1 MDTKLIGNANSK
13 KWAGETGQ
21 HVEGWITSWA
31 GESQEEV
38 HAATPK
44 PIAVSTRGRNQGHSD
59 VDHNIVV
66 DPEETHKRR
75 YDNAGSYD
83 THCVIVANCLEKSL
97 VVSIERPERCRLS
110 WKPTA

>member
-1 MDTKLIGNANSK
+1 MGGEMMDTKLVGNADSK

-38 HAATPK
+38 YAATPK

-59 VDHNIVV
+59 VGHNSVL
-66 DPEETHKRR
+66 DPEETQTRR
-75 YDNAGSYD
+75 YGNAGCYA
-83 THCVIVANCLEKSL
+83 HCVVANCLEKPL
-97 VVSIERPERCRLS
+97 HRNRLNR
-110 WKPTA
+110 TT